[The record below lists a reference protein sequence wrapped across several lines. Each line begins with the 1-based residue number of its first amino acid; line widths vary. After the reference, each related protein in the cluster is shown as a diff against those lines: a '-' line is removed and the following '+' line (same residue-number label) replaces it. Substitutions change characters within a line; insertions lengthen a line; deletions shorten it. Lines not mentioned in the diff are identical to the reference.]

1 MKTVFGV
8 IVGLVVGL
16 LLGVVGG
23 VIAGPLLLTQLF
35 GSNSESRDSQ
45 VITAI
50 KREEQVVLL
59 SLASQGLHDKESNSE
74 LWGVAIPWSERTSML
89 EYSFTAKLGIEG
101 GDVTI
106 EPTGDDAYVITI
118 PEFIFI
124 GHQNETFRTASENH
138 GVLSWV
144 TPDFDT
150 ADLITE
156 ILNNDAKREY
166 IADNVDDLRDQAE
179 VFYRGIIAGID
190 PEITVAFEFAD

>member
-1 MKTVFGV
+1 MKAVFGV
-8 IVGLVVGL
+8 IVGLLVGL
-16 LLGVVGG
+16 LLGV
-23 VIAGPLLLTQLF
+23 ILGPLVIPQLF
-35 GSNSESRDSQ
+35 GSASESRDSQ

-59 SLASQGLHDKESNSE
+59 SLGVQGLHDKDSNSE
-74 LWGVAIPWSERTSML
+74 VWGVAIPWSERTSIL

-106 EPTGDDAYVITI
+106 EQTGEDAFLVTI
-118 PEFIFI
+118 PDFIFI
-124 GHQNETFRTASENH
+124 GHQNETFRTASESH

-156 ILNNDAKREY
+156 ILNDDTKQAY
-166 IADNVDDLRDQAE
+166 VTSNVDDLRDQAE
-179 VFYRGIIAGID
+179 VFYRGIISGID
-190 PEITVAFEFAD
+190 PEITVTFAFAD